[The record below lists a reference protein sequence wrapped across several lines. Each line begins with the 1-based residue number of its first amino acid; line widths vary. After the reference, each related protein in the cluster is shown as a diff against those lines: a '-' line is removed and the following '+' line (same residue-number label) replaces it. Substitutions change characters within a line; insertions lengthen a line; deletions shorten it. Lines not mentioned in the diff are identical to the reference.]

1 MGKDRPHTPSAPD
14 GAPDIDAGERE
25 ARKRVEELFHAFD
38 RLTPDELARIGY
50 RRASD
55 EERDPLLDALDDAAV
70 RTGRVALMNEAR
82 EATRAAV
89 LARYSE
95 GSYHPTFVGL
105 NWGLSQGTVEDRV
118 AIAEALADAAAV
130 AVVADVLE
138 PEVAAALTLD
148 AAAITNL
155 AAGEASEGSLARAF
169 RDPDDPDLRAGL
181 SPVRTRRVAF
191 VTLVVTAVVA
201 SFGILG
207 AAAVAVVAGVRA
219 MIRSATRGA

>member
-1 MGKDRPHTPSAPD
+1 MAKDRPHTPSAPD
-14 GAPDIDAGERE
+14 GAPDIDAGERA
-25 ARKRVEELFHAFD
+25 ARKRLEELFDAFD

-50 RRASD
+50 RRPSD
-55 EERDPLLDALDDAAV
+55 EERDPLLDALDDAAM

-82 EATRAAV
+82 ETTRAAV
-89 LARYSE
+89 MARYSE

-118 AIAEALADAAAV
+118 AISEALADAAAV
-130 AVVADVLE
+130 AVVADVLD
-138 PEVAAALTLD
+138 PEVAAALTRD